1 MRTLAGV
8 SSLLLTFGG
17 TVMALLLIAMS
28 VAPSVP
34 AVYGFLLVAPA
45 VGLGALGLVQS
56 GGSGVGRLGR
66 VSGWITAIGA
76 IAVLAVALY
85 AIATDQFASTLGE
98 ADPLAMAFATASM
111 AWMIGG
117 VGVAL
122 AMWRARSVSTRGA
135 WLILAGTVSAIVL
148 GTLLDPIAP
157 ALSPLSALPFA
168 IGWLLVGWGARGNAP
183 RSMGASRSSGGLAED
198 PR

>member
-1 MRTLAGV
+1 MAGI

-66 VSGWITAIGA
+66 VSGWITGIGA

-85 AIATDQFASTLGE
+85 AIATDQFASTLGA

-122 AMWRARSVSTRGA
+122 AMWRVRSVSARGA

-183 RSMGASRSSGGLAED
+183 RSMGASRSYGGLAED